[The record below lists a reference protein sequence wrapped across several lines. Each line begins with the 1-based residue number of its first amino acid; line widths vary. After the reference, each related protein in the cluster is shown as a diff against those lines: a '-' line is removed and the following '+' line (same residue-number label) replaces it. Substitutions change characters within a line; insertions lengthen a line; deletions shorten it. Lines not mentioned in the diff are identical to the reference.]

1 MKIATPIALL
11 TIATVFLTWSITATL
26 IAPPVR
32 LDSRDVLV
40 LGFGVAGV
48 VFAFL
53 SGRRFLGVHRQL
65 QHR

>member
-1 MKIATPIALL
+1 MKLATPIGLL
-11 TIATVFLTWSITATL
+11 IIATVFLTWSITATL

-40 LGFGVAGV
+40 LGLGLTGV
-48 VFAFL
+48 VFALL